1 MKQTYAATRK
11 GYANLWEA
19 AQIRPKHRAATK
31 AIVERLAKN
40 LSQYQNVAVAI
51 GCPWWFVAIIHQ
63 MESGGDFKTHLHNGD
78 PLAART
84 RQVPAGRPVA
94 GFPPFTWTES
104 ALDALT
110 MKQLEKVPSWE
121 TPRCLYEWERY
132 NGWGYFGKINS
143 PYVWSFTTLY
153 DKGKYVADHVFD
165 ANAVSKQ
172 CGAAA
177 MLKMLIEMG
186 KTTGI

>member
-1 MKQTYAATRK
+1 MKQSYEKTQK

-19 AQIRPKHRAATK
+19 AQIKPKHRAAARTIAEK
-31 AIVERLAKN
+31 LKKSLA
-40 LSQYQNVAVAI
+40 QYQAVAVAI

-63 MESGGDFKTHLHNGD
+63 LESSGDFKTHLHNGD
-78 PLAART
+78 PLTART
-84 RQVPAGRPVA
+84 KQVPAGRPKT
-94 GFPPFTWTES
+94 GSPPFNWTES
-104 ALDALT
+104 ALDAL
-110 MKQLEKVPSWE
+110 MLKNLDKVPSWE
-121 TPRCLYEWERY
+121 IPRCLYEWERY

-177 MLKMLIEMG
+177 ILKTLIEIERAG
-186 KTTGI
+186 A